1 MYFHMYL
8 FSRCLRMLIDAI
20 LVSTNTRTHTLSP
33 SLSLRCLALPSSI
46 YKALRRRNLDQSKYT
61 FLRIQF
67 SHFKGSTST
76 KRVKHSP
83 NYFSIFFRYE
93 TTLRDEGLNIF
104 KHSRF
109 VSLDRFRII
118 DKNIYRCITLHFY

>member
-8 FSRCLRMLIDAI
+8 FPRCLRMLIDAI
-20 LVSTNTRTHTLSP
+20 LVSTNTRTHTLSH
-33 SLSLRCLALPSSI
+33 SLSLRYLALPSSI

-76 KRVKHSP
+76 KLVSP
-83 NYFSIFFRYE
+83 VWDEKSL
-93 TTLRDEGLNIF
+93 LRL
-104 KHSRF
+104 
-109 VSLDRFRII
+109 
-118 DKNIYRCITLHFY
+118 